1 MHSIETRALPLLLL
15 SLWVICFREHLY
27 CVLCFALCFLHSH
40 THTEKLSA
48 RGRSA
53 DAGRDVDSVHKRLV
67 YKRSLFAAAA
77 SAIVVVDVVVA
88 SAFVTRD
95 TKEIS
100 SSETCN
106 APYKFHYQFQLFYTF
121 LYVFMYNY
129 T

>member
-1 MHSIETRALPLLLL
+1 MFSALT
-15 SLWVICFREHLY
+15 
-27 CVLCFALCFLHSH
+27 H
-40 THTEKLSA
+40 THAKKLSA

-106 APYKFHYQFQLFYTF
+106 APYKFHYHFQLFYTY
-121 LYVFMYNY
+121 LYVFMYIY

>member
-1 MHSIETRALPLLLL
+1 MCIM
-15 SLWVICFREHLY
+15 
-27 CVLCFALCFLHSH
+27 LCLMFSAH
-40 THTEKLSA
+40 THTRTDKLSA

-77 SAIVVVDVVVA
+77 SAIVDVVVA

-106 APYKFHYQFQLFYTF
+106 APYKFHYHFQLFYTF
-121 LYVFMYNY
+121 LYVFMYMY